1 VSNERKIR
9 NLIEKDPIEE
19 EKVTLDQIIFKAT
32 NMTPVLTD
40 LEYGNKR
47 THIVEAKKQ
56 CRDLKNLVRAFEMRL
71 KDEVYPEVI
80 EEKDKHKHKYPGDVS
95 KFKKSN

>member
-1 VSNERKIR
+1 MLNERKIR
-9 NLIEKDPIEE
+9 NLIEQDRINA
-19 EKVTLDQIIFKAT
+19 TLQDIIFKAT

-47 THIVEAKKQ
+47 THIVDAKRQ
-56 CRDLKNLVRAFEMRL
+56 TRELRLLVVEYEKRL

-80 EEKDKHKHKYPGDVS
+80 EEKLKNKHKYQGDTNRFEP
-95 KFKKSN
+95 KE